1 MSAPSQCKSEVARYF
16 EKENRPFSL
25 MDVANAL
32 RNHGKTALAKA
43 VDELVEE
50 EYLKEKVY
58 GKQKVYVYDQSKLP
72 VFDEDELKLL
82 DSEITTLSHELSG
95 KQQHLR
101 SLNLELKRISSS
113 LTKEEAERKL
123 METEVE
129 LKRVKSEIERLKNKG
144 PAVSAEEFEKAT
156 ASLNLLVSEWRK
168 RKRIAIEIVDTV
180 AEGYPK
186 SKKQLIVSYHL
197 LVAVAVVLNQTY
209 PPRLFTYLDVFYRE
223 ILNYVSLDVII
234 KITNGVEN
242 ERTEL
247 LSPWKS
253 KAYI

>member
-1 MSAPSQCKSEVARYF
+1 MQKYTFFLDKRVIICRFTGEVARYF

-43 VDELVEE
+43 IDELVEE

-82 DSEITTLSHELSG
+82 DSEITTLSHELSDCD
-95 KQQHLR
+95 
-101 SLNLELKRISSS
+101 LELKRISSS

-129 LKRVKSEIERLKNKG
+129 VMFL
-144 PAVSAEEFEKAT
+144 
-156 ASLNLLVSEWRK
+156 
-168 RKRIAIEIVDTV
+168 
-180 AEGYPK
+180 
-186 SKKQLIVSYHL
+186 
-197 LVAVAVVLNQTY
+197 
-209 PPRLFTYLDVFYRE
+209 
-223 ILNYVSLDVII
+223 
-234 KITNGVEN
+234 
-242 ERTEL
+242 
-247 LSPWKS
+247 
-253 KAYI
+253 